1 MKVYIDTNVLV
12 DFVCRRDVFFEPA
25 KALFA
30 IGYIGQV
37 KLIMS
42 SLSVLNAVYIG
53 RKYGSTQIK
62 EKLKL
67 LSHFVEIVD
76 LASDIVISELTS
88 NWKDYEDAVQN
99 RSAIKINADCIV
111 TRNKSDFVLSSL
123 PAYTVEEF
131 LNIFK

>member
-1 MKVYIDTNVLV
+1 MRVYIDTNILV

-30 IGYIGQV
+30 IGYIGKV
-37 KLIMS
+37 KLVIS

-88 NWKDYEDAVQN
+88 NWKDYEDAVQH

-111 TRNKSDFVLSSL
+111 TRNKPDFSLSSI
-123 PAYTVEEF
+123 PVYTVEEF
-131 LNIFK
+131 LDF

>member
-1 MKVYIDTNVLV
+1 MRVYIDTNILV

-30 IGYIGQV
+30 IGYIGKV
-37 KLIMS
+37 KLVIS

-62 EKLKL
+62 EKLKS

-88 NWKDYEDAVQN
+88 NWKDYEDAVQH

-111 TRNKSDFVLSSL
+111 TRNKPDFSLSSI
-123 PAYTVEEF
+123 PVYTVEEF
-131 LNIFK
+131 LDF